1 MSKKSKYIV
10 DEIIHKF
17 DSNENS
23 YFSFGSIT
31 GEIDAN
37 GKDILEPTV
46 TLVIPKSK
54 IPVLFDQ
61 FKTAIN
67 YKEKEIIIS
76 EGRTKAFID
85 SKYEILTND
94 ISLDKNLNIL
104 TSDQKTVIIDDENT
118 QYETDILN
126 YSINRKILDGTF
138 DVKCIKSGSTR
149 LWNPEHIIS
158 WWNTQELVSPAGK

>member
-67 YKEKEIIIS
+67 YKEKEINKDKVS
-76 EGRTKAFID
+76 NK
-85 SKYEILTND
+85 EIL
-94 ISLDKNLNIL
+94 
-104 TSDQKTVIIDDENT
+104 
-118 QYETDILN
+118 
-126 YSINRKILDGTF
+126 
-138 DVKCIKSGSTR
+138 
-149 LWNPEHIIS
+149 
-158 WWNTQELVSPAGK
+158 GKPLIFPK